1 MEYMEHHTKH
11 EFGKKLI
18 SLVLPIA
25 FQQFMLALVSASD
38 AIMLGFID
46 QNALSAVSL
55 AGQVQFV
62 LNLFFGAMTI
72 GTSIFAAQYWGKGD
86 RQTIE
91 RLLAIVLRVSAAVSF
106 LFFVAATFLP
116 EQIMRI
122 LTSDAGL
129 IAGGTEYLKTV
140 ALSYFLCGISQ
151 IYLCIMK
158 NCGHATKSMVISSVA
173 VVLNLLLNAVFIFGL
188 LGAPRLEIAGAALAT
203 VLARAVELLWSLAD
217 SMKKDSIKLR
227 LSHLVHTD
235 KALRRDFWKY
245 TLPVL
250 GNELVWGCGFS
261 MSSVVMGHMGADA
274 VAANSIAN
282 IVRNLVVCF
291 CLGLAS
297 GGGIMVGNELG
308 AGKLQL
314 ARLYGQKL
322 CKLALVSGIISGL
335 FLLAITPLILAMV
348 NVSAQAGY
356 YLQWMLIMCSYYMVG
371 KSVNTT
377 TIGGIFCAGGD
388 SKFGLHCDIIVLWCI
403 VVPLGLIAAFVLH
416 LPVLV
421 VYCILNLDEIIKLPA
436 AYRHYKLYLWVRD
449 LTVRSE
455 ARQAEEPEALQE
467 DKKSGIE
474 V

>member
-140 ALSYFLCGISQ
+140 AL
-151 IYLCIMK
+151 
-158 NCGHATKSMVISSVA
+158 
-173 VVLNLLLNAVFIFGL
+173 
-188 LGAPRLEIAGAALAT
+188 
-203 VLARAVELLWSLAD
+203 
-217 SMKKDSIKLR
+217 
-227 LSHLVHTD
+227 
-235 KALRRDFWKY
+235 
-245 TLPVL
+245 
-250 GNELVWGCGFS
+250 
-261 MSSVVMGHMGADA
+261 
-274 VAANSIAN
+274 
-282 IVRNLVVCF
+282 
-291 CLGLAS
+291 
-297 GGGIMVGNELG
+297 
-308 AGKLQL
+308 
-314 ARLYGQKL
+314 
-322 CKLALVSGIISGL
+322 
-335 FLLAITPLILAMV
+335 
-348 NVSAQAGY
+348 
-356 YLQWMLIMCSYYMVG
+356 
-371 KSVNTT
+371 
-377 TIGGIFCAGGD
+377 
-388 SKFGLHCDIIVLWCI
+388 
-403 VVPLGLIAAFVLH
+403 
-416 LPVLV
+416 
-421 VYCILNLDEIIKLPA
+421 
-436 AYRHYKLYLWVRD
+436 
-449 LTVRSE
+449 
-455 ARQAEEPEALQE
+455 
-467 DKKSGIE
+467 
-474 V
+474 